1 MTQNVDDSKI
11 INIIVKCPHCEQ
23 YMEIE
28 QLNCKIFRHGTL
40 RSNGKQIDPHSPKDL
55 CDYYVKNEKIFG
67 CGKPFRIEKNGDEYI
82 PVICDYI

>member
-1 MTQNVDDSKI
+1 MTQNIEDSKI
-11 INIIVKCPHCEQ
+11 INIIVKCPHCEL
-23 YMEIE
+23 YMEIA

-55 CDYYVKNEKIFG
+55 CDYYVKNNK
-67 CGKPFRIEKNGDEYI
+67 IEKNGDTYI